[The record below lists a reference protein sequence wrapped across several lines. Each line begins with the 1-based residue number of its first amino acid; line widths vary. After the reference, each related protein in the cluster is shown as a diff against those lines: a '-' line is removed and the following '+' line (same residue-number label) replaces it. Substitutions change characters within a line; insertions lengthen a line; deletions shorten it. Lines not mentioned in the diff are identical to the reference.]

1 MPNLVSLTRNSLQIL
16 AILAGFFVNAL
27 TAGESLF
34 QRFFQIHRKMPSS
47 EFIVICVCLK
57 KSLLLILPQ
66 KIPKSLDQL
75 FTRERMVSSNSLA
88 VTSWE
93 STSLTLINTDYV
105 SMPIEKNLFCERAG
119 VCNFNLRYFMQKI
132 NIYNDK
138 SISFVFTI
146 CSLYFFISYHFKNYP

>member
-1 MPNLVSLTRNSLQIL
+1 M
-16 AILAGFFVNAL
+16 
-27 TAGESLF
+27 
-34 QRFFQIHRKMPSS
+34 
-47 EFIVICVCLK
+47 
-57 KSLLLILPQ
+57 LPQ
-66 KIPKSLDQL
+66 NIPKSLDQL

-119 VCNFNLRYFMQKI
+119 VYNFNLRYFMQKI

-146 CSLYFFISYHFKNYP
+146 CSLYFFTSYHFKNYP